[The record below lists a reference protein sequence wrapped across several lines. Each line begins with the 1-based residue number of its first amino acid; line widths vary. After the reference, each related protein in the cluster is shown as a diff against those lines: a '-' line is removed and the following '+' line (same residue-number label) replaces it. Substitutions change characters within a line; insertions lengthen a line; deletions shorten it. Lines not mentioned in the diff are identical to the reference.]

1 MIMKNSRRQFL
12 SNTSKIIAAA
22 GIPGFVPAARSFTR
36 HKTSPGDKITLGLI
50 GAHGQ
55 GMSDLRQALKQP
67 GVECTAICDIDD
79 SVLLERSADIEKIQG
94 KPPKQ
99 YKDFRKLLENKDI
112 DAVII
117 GTPDHWHA
125 YMLIAACRAGKD
137 VYVEKPLANSIGEC
151 DLMVKAVREYNKI
164 VQVGQQQRSGDHWK
178 TAMDYIKSGK
188 LGQLRKTNVWANFN
202 YGIGQ
207 SKVPD
212 EPVPPGVDFDMWLG
226 PAPQRSFN
234 KARFHGSWRMFWDYG
249 GGLLTDWGVHLMD
262 MALWAKDI
270 NTGPLSVVA
279 TGGNFAYPDYAHE
292 TFDTMNVS
300 WQMPDHTISWQ
311 NTAGIETGPW
321 ARNYG
326 LAFIGNDASI
336 VIDRSS
342 FDFFPE
348 MQNSKYK
355 VPAMSRQSG
364 HDSHEAHVKN
374 WIDCL
379 RSRKDPACPI
389 EMGRLAALYTH
400 MGNIALRTSS
410 KVEWNDTSKNFGNNS
425 AANKFLMPE
434 YRKQW
439 TLPSG

>member
-1 MIMKNSRRQFL
+1 MSNSRRQFL
-12 SNTSKIIAAA
+12 SDTSKIIAAA
-22 GIPGFVPAARSFTR
+22 GISGFVPATASFALP
-36 HKTSPGDKITLGLI
+36 KTSPGDKIALGLI
-50 GAHGQ
+50 GARGQ

-67 GVECTAICDIDD
+67 GVECVAICDIDD

-94 KPPKQ
+94 KQPKQ
-99 YKDFRKLLENKDI
+99 YKDFRKMLENKDI
-112 DAVII
+112 DAVMI

-125 YMLIAACRAGKD
+125 YMLIAACQAGKD

-151 DLMVKAVREYNKI
+151 DLMVKAVRKYNKV

-188 LGQLRKTNVWANFN
+188 LGQLRKTLVWANFN

-207 SKVPD
+207 LKIPD
-212 EPVPPGVDFDMWLG
+212 DPVPAGVDFDMWLG

-262 MALWAKDI
+262 MALWAKNTI
-270 NTGPLSVVA
+270 TGPLSV
-279 TGGNFAYPDYAHE
+279 TSSGGNFAYADHAHE
-292 TFDTMNVS
+292 TFDTMSVT
-300 WQMPDHTISWQ
+300 WQMQDHTISWEH
-311 NTAGIETGPW
+311 TAGIETGSW
-321 ARNYG
+321 GRNYG

-348 MQNSKYK
+348 MQNGQYK
-355 VPAMSRQSG
+355 VPALPRQTG

-379 RSRKDPACPI
+379 RTRKDPVCPI
-389 EMGRLAALYTH
+389 EKGRLAALYTH
-400 MGNIALRTSS
+400 MGNIALRSNSS
-410 KVEWNDTSKNFGNNS
+410 LIWNEGDKNFGSNQ
-425 AANKFLMPE
+425 AANELLTPV

-439 TLPSG
+439 KLPEL